1 MSTKPKQSKPALV
14 ASITPVPFE
23 PITLEGDVAAAI
35 AKAAAERER
44 HGRAHASASA
54 AAQVAAA
61 QAAEREID
69 LGFLVADVLD
79 AHKKDPKDF
88 EVQVD
93 RGTVRIVKR
102 EKKA

>member
-35 AKAAAERER
+35 AAASAERER
-44 HGRAHASASA
+44 HGRAHATAAA

-61 QAAEREID
+61 QAAERDIE
-69 LGFLVADVLD
+69 LGFLVADALD
-79 AHKKDPKDF
+79 AHGKSPADF
-88 EVQVD
+88 EVQVE
-93 RGTVRIVKR
+93 GKTARIVAR
-102 EKKA
+102 KKS